1 MAKEQFDNGGL
12 GLNSL
17 DDFAGMNPSDME
29 ELIKHAM
36 EDPEMKEIMNSLN
49 YDLGSAMQE
58 LADLTPEKLAEQMQE
73 AVNLFTSDSYF
84 ESALQN
90 QEEILKNLEAS
101 GMVSEEDLEEFRANP
116 TKLEEEMKA
125 AVEQMKELFS
135 DPEALGTA
143 AQIAQGLTGLLTDPE
158 KLAEA
163 MAELSNELT
172 NDDKIEE
179 ARLQLLS
186 NPDLAGNPDLAELF
200 GSSEMKEILNDP
212 VVWRESVKKGKNMMF
227 NGVDGAKAEL

>member
-1 MAKEQFDNGGL
+1 MGTMAPIRLLIGGSLLALMASPAVGQFGVAGGKKRGTNFQDLNEMAKEQFDNGGL

-17 DDFAGMNPSDME
+17 DDFAGMNP
-29 ELIKHAM
+29 
-36 EDPEMKEIMNSLN
+36 
-49 YDLGSAMQE
+49 SAMQE

-163 MAELSNELT
+163 
-172 NDDKIEE
+172 
-179 ARLQLLS
+179 
-186 NPDLAGNPDLAELF
+186 
-200 GSSEMKEILNDP
+200 
-212 VVWRESVKKGKNMMF
+212 
-227 NGVDGAKAEL
+227 

>member
-1 MAKEQFDNGGL
+1 MG
-12 GLNSL
+12 
-17 DDFAGMNPSDME
+17 
-29 ELIKHAM
+29 
-36 EDPEMKEIMNSLN
+36 KEIMNSLN

-116 TKLEEEMKA
+116 TKLEEEMK
-125 AVEQMKELFS
+125 ELFS

-186 NPDLAGNPDLAELF
+186 NPDLAGNTDLAELF

-212 VVWRESVKKGKNMMF
+212 
-227 NGVDGAKAEL
+227 